1 MQAVTTAV
9 DELPLR
15 GNDLSVD
22 FVNTVADVR
31 TGLGE
36 HVPTPADLAGWGL
49 HAGALSEAEYEAV
62 SAVIEGD
69 PAGAQA
75 RYRQALGLRAC
86 LTRLLT
92 DQPAHDDLA
101 IVDRY
106 RRRDAAGRQLRHDV
120 TGYALAWTGPVDL
133 ALVATRVVGSFVTLA
148 TSERIGLVNQCA
160 GPRCGWL
167 FVDESP
173 GRRRRWCSMQDCG
186 NRAKVRRFRSR
197 R

>member
-1 MQAVTTAV
+1 MGAVTRT

-22 FVNTVADVR
+22 FVNTVSDVR

-36 HVPTPADLAGWGL
+36 HVPTPVDLAAWAR
-49 HAGALSEAEYEAV
+49 HAGALDDAEHKAV
-62 SAVIEGD
+62 SRAINAD
-69 PAGAQA
+69 PVRAQA
-75 RYRQALGLRAC
+75 RYRQALRLRDC

-92 DQPAHDDLA
+92 GPPGRDDLA

-106 RRRDAAGRQLRHDV
+106 RRRDAAGRELGHGV
-120 TGYALAWTGPVDL
+120 GGYHLAWTGPVDL
-133 ALVATRVVGSFVTLA
+133 ELVATRVVSSFVALA
-148 TSERIGLVNQCA
+148 TSERMALIGQCS

-173 GRRRRWCSMQDCG
+173 GRRRRWCSMTDCG

-197 R
+197 T